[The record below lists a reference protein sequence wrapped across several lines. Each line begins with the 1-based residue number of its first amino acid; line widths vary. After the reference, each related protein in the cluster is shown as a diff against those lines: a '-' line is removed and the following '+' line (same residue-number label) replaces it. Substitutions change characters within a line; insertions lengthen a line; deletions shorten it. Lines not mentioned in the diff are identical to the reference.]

1 MTCFSSPACTGL
13 LPDVYDFDKGTIC
26 GRLLNS
32 IVQSLPNYSANRCLN
47 FLLFATP
54 HVSKSGLAIDLPID
68 ASSITVSQ
76 LIEKN
81 LLTPSVL
88 AILGEKG
95 GMPVTHEDISQAV
108 STLPDKQIDLFKELM
123 KQLKRT
129 KGGQATDYRSL
140 LNTAVKLSKCEIAQ
154 HLITRGGVPSFDDIL
169 KVTEFPAPAL
179 DLLKTMVKS
188 ATPASRAKL
197 AMRGFM
203 VNRSDLVTL
212 AFSSGS
218 VDGSEMDLCVIM
230 NSYVLDTNINYIKSI
245 LRAGG
250 KPGRSEDHSSTP
262 IFSAIHST
270 VLSPTQQVD
279 VVCMLIEGGASIS
292 HLCTIYPE
300 EKMSPVHAAT
310 KLLISTSEY
319 NPIINDIVLV
329 SIALS
334 LVILY

>member
-13 LPDVYDFDKGTIC
+13 LPDVYDCDKGTIC
-26 GRLLNS
+26 GRLLNN
-32 IVQSLPNYSANRCLN
+32 IVQSLPNYSADRCLN
-47 FLLFATP
+47 FLLFVTP
-54 HVSKSGLAIDLPID
+54 RVAKSGLAVALPID

-76 LIEKN
+76 LMDKN

-108 STLPDKQIDLFKELM
+108 STLPDKQVDLFKELM

-129 KGGQATDYRSL
+129 GGRATDYRSL

-154 HLITRGGVPSFDDIL
+154 HLITRGGVPSSDDIL
-169 KVTEFPAPAL
+169 KVTEFPSPAL
-179 DLLKTMVKS
+179 DLLKTMAKS

-203 VNRSDLVTL
+203 VNRSDLVTI

-230 NSYVLDTNINYIKSI
+230 NSYVLDSNISYIKTI

-319 NPIINDIVLV
+319 NPN
-329 SIALS
+329 
-334 LVILY
+334 ILY